1 MSSYSD
7 YFLASGISAIFTK
20 TSVAPLER
28 IKILKQT
35 QNYYNQANYGSII
48 GSCRFIYKNEGF
60 RGFYRGHY
68 SNMMRIFPSY
78 LIKFP
83 ANEFYKKLYKAD
95 DSHPI
100 RVLLAGISAGSAQIS
115 FTYPL
120 DIIRTRMTLDH
131 HMTTNYNSYYKC
143 ARNILKSEGLKAFYK
158 GYPISG
164 LTYPMYVGLQFFV
177 YESLKTDFSYFAGAI
192 AGMTAQTLM
201 YPGDI
206 LKRHLQING
215 IDNTSKKY
223 NGLVDTIRKIYIKYG
238 FRGFYTGYGVNILK
252 AVPETMLQFVIYDK
266 VTSFLRTK

>member
-1 MSSYSD
+1 MPSYFDS
-7 YFLASGISAIFTK
+7 FLASGVSAILTK
-20 TSVAPLER
+20 SSVAPLER

-35 QNYYNQANYGSII
+35 QTYYSQSNYGSLF

-68 SNMMRIFPSY
+68 SNMIRIFPAY

-95 DSHPI
+95 ETHPM
-100 RVLLAGISAGSAQIS
+100 RLLLAGISAGSTQVSVI
-115 FTYPL
+115 YPL

-143 ARNILKSEGLKAFYK
+143 ARNIFKSEGIMAFYK

-164 LTYPMYVGLQFFV
+164 MTYPMYVGLQFFI

-201 YPGDI
+201 YPGDV

-215 IDNTSKKY
+215 IDNTGKKY
-223 NGLVDTIRKIYIKYG
+223 DGLIDCIRKIYGKYG

-252 AVPETMLQFVIYDK
+252 AVPETMIQFAVYDK
-266 VTSFLRTK
+266 VTSLLRTK